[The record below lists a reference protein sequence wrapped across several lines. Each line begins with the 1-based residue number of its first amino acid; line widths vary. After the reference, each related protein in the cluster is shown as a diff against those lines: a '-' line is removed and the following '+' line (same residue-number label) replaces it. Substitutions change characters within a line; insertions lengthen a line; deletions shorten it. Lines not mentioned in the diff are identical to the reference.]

1 MQFCSYKFLNLFQ
14 CLWSLFSMC
23 SNVYTKLKT
32 ENINAKEKEHPFIKS
47 TTLQHC
53 FFLMGNPNTQH
64 FHRSLIIHH
73 YIIVSKY
80 IITSYFP
87 IAKSEKKKKQ
97 LIINIFISHITFLL
111 SSPNLVFNFVIF
123 CEPNFE
129 ICSEQLQII
138 GAWATTAA
146 CFSHTFSISIS

>member
-1 MQFCSYKFLNLFQ
+1 MQFCYYKFLSLFQ

-23 SNVYTKLKT
+23 FHVYTKLKN

-53 FFLMGNPNTQH
+53 FFH
-64 FHRSLIIHH
+64 HSLIIHH
-73 YIIVSKY
+73 YIIVSEY

-87 IAKSEKKKKQ
+87 IAKSKNKK
-97 LIINIFISHITFLL
+97 ITNYQYLHKSFHFLL